1 MPKIIDPE
9 EQRKLDEAILSRYA
23 EGKSYKQIAEEIGR
37 KPCHVLHALER
48 HREFY
53 EAHKRLRCR
62 RSHLPADKVS
72 ELLKNGNSYGAVAA
86 IMGVSYATIARLARD
101 LGLNRM
107 ARKPKTPRKER
118 KPRVR
123 AVDRVTPEQ
132 CETIVEMAGRAET
145 YRAISEATGI
155 GRRVINEVLKREG
168 LWPKPCRFEQD
179 DCDPPWWPDPNDPL
193 PDYGDDFVL
202 KPEHR
207 ARLEE
212 VRYRRRIGRPIVQRQ
227 YKTERTRHD

>member
-1 MPKIIDPE
+1 MPRIIDPE

-37 KPCHVLHALER
+37 KLCHVQHALER
-48 HREFY
+48 HPEFFA
-53 EAHKRLRCR
+53 AHR
-62 RSHLPADKVS
+62 RQRTHASHLPAEKVS
-72 ELLKNGNSYGAVAA
+72 ELLTIGNSYGAVAE
-86 IMGVSYATIARLARD
+86 IMGVSYATIARHARI
-101 LGLNRM
+101 LGLNRT
-107 ARKPKTPRKER
+107 ARNPKPRKER

-123 AVDRVTPEQ
+123 AIDRVTPEQ

-145 YRAISEATGI
+145 YRAIREATGL
-155 GRRVINEVLKREG
+155 GRHTINEVLKREG
-168 LWPKPCRFEQD
+168 LWPKPSRYDQD

-227 YKTERTRHD
+227 YQNERKRHD